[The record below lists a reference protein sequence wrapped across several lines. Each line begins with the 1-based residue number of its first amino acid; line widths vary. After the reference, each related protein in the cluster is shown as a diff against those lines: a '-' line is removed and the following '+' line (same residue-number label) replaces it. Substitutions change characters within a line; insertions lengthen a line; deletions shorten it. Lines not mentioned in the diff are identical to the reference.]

1 MTFSINFGTQD
12 QNDVGDYPASF
23 GISIGITSIFNALLV
38 VAKETNPHTI
48 LAWMNAAGNHWVT
61 QSILDLVIFVVLGFA
76 LRALG
81 QRWRFCP
88 GAVIALA
95 AGGVVLG
102 SLIIAGFNLLRI

>member
-1 MTFSINFGTQD
+1 MTCSINLNTQD

-23 GISIGITSIFNALLV
+23 GISLGITSIFNALLV
-38 VAKETNPHTI
+38 VAKETNPQTI
-48 LAWMNAAGNHWVT
+48 LSWMNAAGNHWVT
-61 QSILDLVIFVVLGFA
+61 QSILDLVVFVVLGFA
-76 LRALG
+76 LRSLG

-88 GAVIALA
+88 GAVIGMA